1 MRILLW
7 GLGVPTTVLLVQ
19 MLVWRIQRP
28 ANDIKT
34 LALML
39 LGAGAV
45 FLFLCLFPEA
55 VAALS
60 LPVGWPSVAY
70 AAAVA
75 AAVSVLYLITYFG
88 LEEKS
93 PSALIVMAAQQS
105 REGLR
110 FEEACGLFSD
120 HEFIVRR
127 VEGMVAGGQMCVD
140 ENGIR
145 LTSKGRLF
153 MEAFVLPR
161 RIMGLGHWGG

>member
-7 GLGVPTTVLLVQ
+7 GLGIPTIVLLSQ
-19 MLVWRIQRP
+19 ILVWRIRRP
-28 ANDIKT
+28 VNDIKT

-39 LGAGAV
+39 LGAAAV
-45 FLFLCLFPEA
+45 FLLLCSFPEA

-88 LEEKS
+88 LDEKS

-140 ENGIR
+140 EKGIR

-161 RIMGLGHWGG
+161 RIMGLKHWGG

>member
-7 GLGVPTTVLLVQ
+7 GLGIPTIVLFSQ
-19 MLVWRIQRP
+19 ILVWRIRRP
-28 ANDIKT
+28 VNDIKT

-39 LGAGAV
+39 LGAGV
-45 FLFLCLFPEA
+45 IFVLLCLFPEA
-55 VAALS
+55 VATLS

-110 FEEACGLFSD
+110 FEEVCGLFSD

-127 VEGMVAGGQMCVD
+127 VDGMVAGGQMCVD
-140 ENGIR
+140 EKGIR

-161 RIMGLGHWGG
+161 RIMGLKHWGG